1 MSLALQRRC
10 SGCHRPF
17 DGHPVFVRDTAFC
30 CAACAGGGLC
40 ACFVDADLADDGV
53 DGLGLAF
60 GEPSRAFGEPG
71 RVSAEPSL
79 VLARGDVG
87 ARSR

>member
-17 DGHPVFVRDTAFC
+17 DGRPVFVQDTAYC
-30 CAACAGGGLC
+30 CASCSSGALC
-40 ACFVDADLADDGV
+40 VCFVEADLADDGV

-60 GEPSRAFGEPG
+60 GEPSLMLR
-71 RVSAEPSL
+71 EPSRAL
-79 VLARGDVG
+79 VRGDVG
-87 ARSR
+87 AGGR